1 MSVCLSVCLFVRYA
15 FGHGTSKCNEILQG
29 IPFRP
34 EEGRDEVGGAEGGV
48 LGRIFQVFWKTIRKF
63 LRFFK
68 KSLSSIIQEQKYT
81 KTCAFCHWTQ
91 EILGYSKKN
100 ERNRRNI
107 YYDAYKTN

>member
-1 MSVCLSVCLFVRYA
+1 MSVCLSVRYA
-15 FGHGTSKCNEILQG
+15 FGHGTTKCNEIWQG

-68 KSLSSIIQEQKYT
+68 KFKDPEGGRDEVGGAEGGVLGRIFQVFW
-81 KTCAFCHWTQ
+81 KTIRKC
-91 EILGYSKKN
+91 L
-100 ERNRRNI
+100 
-107 YYDAYKTN
+107 